1 MYGFRTGTGMGAVS
15 ALVQT
20 APPADP
26 TCLHDCTSFWNWMF
40 YPCCADA
47 AVNWE
52 TIQITGNAYEGLPS
66 TPAPSTMPA
75 PVGTAANPTPLTT
88 PPADQSTAQ
97 GTVDATITAGQTAQQ
112 TQAQSFFAD
121 LSNWTNAGN
130 CSSSILSGVCDSTV
144 FIAGAIAA
152 AGLLFMFAGGR
163 GRRR

>member
-26 TCLHDCTSFWNWMF
+26 TCLHDCTSFWNWMLF
-40 YPCCADA
+40 PCCADA

-121 LSNWTNAGN
+121 LSNWTNAG

-152 AGLLFMFAGGR
+152 AGLLFMFAGGG